1 MLNLS
6 PRHQICL
13 AQLGRPG
20 DGLQVPDS
28 VNATQLA
35 RECER
40 DLTWLMQSG
49 DQVHESELTTRLSQ
63 LMRKAEP
70 EKYGGF

>member
-1 MLNLS
+1 MLALQEIAGINF
-6 PRHQICL
+6 RE
-13 AQLGRPG
+13 
-20 DGLQVPDS
+20 GLKEDSVQVPES
-28 VNATQLA
+28 VNAAQLA

-40 DLTWLMQSG
+40 DLNWLMQSG
-49 DQVHESELTTRLSQ
+49 DTVHESELTTRLSQ

>member
-1 MLNLS
+1 MVSLS
-6 PRHQICL
+6 IVL
-13 AQLGRPG
+13 AVA
-20 DGLQVPDS
+20 LQVAES
-28 VNATQLA
+28 VNAAQLA
-35 RECER
+35 RECEK

-49 DQVHESELTTRLSQ
+49 DNVHESELTARLSQ

>member
-1 MLNLS
+1 M
-6 PRHQICL
+6 
-13 AQLGRPG
+13 
-20 DGLQVPDS
+20 QVPES
-28 VNATQLA
+28 VNAAQLA

-40 DLTWLMQSG
+40 DLNWLMQSG
-49 DQVHESELTTRLSQ
+49 DTVHESELTTRLSQ